1 MAERTRRNLTS
12 AAGDCA
18 KTNAALASVVE
29 RNIAALIDH
38 RRREEAGVGWQ
49 ARLADAATRF
59 IGNMAFI
66 YIHLFWVG
74 SWMAI
79 NAGFVPLIPRWD
91 PSFAILGTVA
101 SVEAIF
107 LSTFILIR
115 QNRMADADRKHAD
128 LDLQVSLLAEH
139 EVTKVIT
146 LATAIADHLGLNP
159 DVDREELEGLKQHI
173 APETV
178 LDKLDHL
185 ND

>member
-1 MAERTRRNLTS
+1 MAERTRRNLKS
-12 AAGDCA
+12 ADGDSTE
-18 KTNAALASVVE
+18 TNAALASVIE
-29 RNIAALIDH
+29 RNIAALIEH

-49 ARLADAATRF
+49 VRLADAATRF
-59 IGNMAFI
+59 IGNMAFV

-74 SWMAI
+74 SWVAI
-79 NAGFVPLIPRWD
+79 NTGFVPLIPRWD
-91 PSFAILGTVA
+91 PGFTILGTVA

-139 EVTKVIT
+139 EVTKLVT
-146 LATAIADHLGLNP
+146 LATAIADHLQLNP
-159 DVDREELEGLKQHI
+159 DVDREELEELKQHVT
-173 APETV
+173 PEMV
-178 LDKLDHL
+178 LDKLDDL